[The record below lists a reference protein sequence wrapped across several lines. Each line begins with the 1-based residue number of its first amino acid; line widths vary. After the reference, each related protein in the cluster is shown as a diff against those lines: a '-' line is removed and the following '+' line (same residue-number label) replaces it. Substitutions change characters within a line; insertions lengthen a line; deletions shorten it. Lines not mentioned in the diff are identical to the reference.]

1 MMIGGTHSQLGR
13 TTITIAHRL
22 STIKDAN
29 RIFVIGE
36 GSILEQG
43 THQELLRDSDGAYSR
58 LVEAQKL
65 RENQDFGGDGSAETA
80 EDMTEFAEKEVPLG
94 RKNTGHSIASE
105 ILGKKKLATPDNQ
118 KRQDYSL
125 PYLFKRMG
133 KINSDMWSKYLF
145 GAIFATSAVSSFYSS
160 MNSF

>member
-1 MMIGGTHSQLGR
+1 M
-13 TTITIAHRL
+13 
-22 STIKDAN
+22 
-29 RIFVIGE
+29 GE
-36 GSILEQG
+36 GAIIEHG

-65 RENQDFGGDGSAETA
+65 REKQDFADDGTEESA

-105 ILGKKKLATPDNQ
+105 ILEKKKLANPADE

-133 KINSDMWSKYLF
+133 IINKDMWSKYLF
-145 GAIFATSAVSSFYSS
+145 GVIFATSSVSSSQSS